1 VSRLAK
7 YKGGF
12 GGGMP
17 NMNNLM
23 KQAQKMQDEMTKQ
36 QEALAQKEFRGTA
49 GGGAVVVIMLGDY
62 SLKDIQISEEVMD
75 GREMLQDLILVA
87 FNDALKQVKFEEES
101 GMKGLTGGLF

>member
-1 VSRLAK
+1 MAK

-23 KQAQKMQDEMTKQ
+23 KQAQKMQEEMAKQ
-36 QEALAQKEFRGTA
+36 QEALAVREFRGTA

-62 SLKDIQISEEVMD
+62 SLKDVQIDEGVMD
-75 GREMLQDLILVA
+75 DREMLQDLLLVA
-87 FNDALKQVKFEEES
+87 FNDAIKQVRFETES